1 MYDFPMIR
9 METKK
14 TTHLF
19 TLNGLPGS
27 NSPTKL
33 LKHDSHHLC
42 CYHMIKLVKK
52 EQSVLKILQLT
63 RSVGTTT
70 TALHW
75 KPANGFIFRPRAVG

>member
-1 MYDFPMIR
+1 MYDFSMIR

-19 TLNGLPGS
+19 TLNGLPGG
-27 NSPTKL
+27 NSSTKL
-33 LKHDSHHLC
+33 LKYDIHLC
-42 CYHMIKLVKK
+42 CMIYDRILIKRG
-52 EQSVLKILQLT
+52 QSVLKTLQLT